1 MMKKLDNRKI
11 KLLIRKREL
20 NIRKISKK
28 NAGKNLDNVND
39 EFEVIKDR
47 ERKNNQNK
55 RKKIRENSWKNW
67 TNSKDVYCSILKILS
82 WKRGNREKKNKNRLI
97 SEEENEKE
105 EKEEDEIKLAK
116 NKKWKKRRMEM
127 KKILMKKQEL
137 KLIP

>member
-28 NAGKNLDNVND
+28 NTGKNLDNVND

-55 RKKIRENSWKNW
+55 RKKIRENS
-67 TNSKDVYCSILKILS
+67 
-82 WKRGNREKKNKNRLI
+82 
-97 SEEENEKE
+97 
-105 EKEEDEIKLAK
+105 
-116 NKKWKKRRMEM
+116 
-127 KKILMKKQEL
+127 
-137 KLIP
+137 